1 MNVFVSKPVFSVFRL
16 TLRTLPMR
24 TASLA
29 LGRAETGTVARVVKD
44 TSGLVTATRNLG
56 GRSMRRSPFCPT
68 SIASISVALCV
79 MFLICVGTVRP
90 AVGQSA
96 NTGTVVGTVTD
107 PTGAVVDSADVNLT
121 DPSVHAS
128 RSAKSNSTGRY
139 ILVDVPPGNYE
150 LSFSKQGFSMAKT
163 HIAVE
168 VGQSLTLNMTLNV
181 GGANTVVEVTAVG
194 NELQTMNATVGN
206 TINNLTIDN
215 LPALGRDVS
224 TFIALQPGVSPDGSV
239 AGTVVDQSAFTLDGG
254 DNTNDM
260 DGSMSVYTKS
270 FAGDPTG
277 GVANQNSIG
286 PSVGGKGVG
295 GATGVL
301 PTPQDSVEEF
311 KVNTAGQTADF
322 NSSSGSEVKVVTKRG
337 SDAWHG
343 TAYEYYKDNNWSS
356 NSWQN
361 NHNNPITPIPS
372 FHYSRYGGAIG
383 GPLIPKEV
391 LGGKTY
397 FFFNYEG
404 FNFPNSET
412 IVRNVPSPAL
422 RQGLLTDDV
431 TGTLYNLNP
440 TAVTYNG
447 ITYPGTANDPRG
459 IGINPLVQTIW
470 NKYEPPSNA
479 SCTLSLCDGGNILGF
494 SANLAQPTTSK
505 FAVGRLD
512 HDFSSKWHLMSSYR
526 WYALKAA
533 ADSQVDIGGFFP
545 GDKLGTPASQSS
557 LPQQAFLWTA
567 GLTTNISTNTTNDL
581 HYSFLRNFWQWK
593 RIGDT
598 PQTATLGGALEIDS
612 GQSAG
617 FGQVNDLGPYNVDT
631 QNTRNRFWDGHDQM
645 LRDDISMLKGNHL
658 FTFGGTYEHNWDY
671 HQRTDNG
678 GGINNQIVYEL
689 GNGTSGSGLAQDIP
703 LCTRAGVTITGCSSL
718 SAAALGMVSIAQV
731 AYTRSGANLTL
742 NPIGSPAFDK
752 STIPYYNVYFSDTW
766 HMKPTFTLTYGL
778 GWTLEMPPVEANGK
792 QVELVDSSDQPISG
806 AAYLGARKR
815 AALLGQNYNPE
826 IGFALLGNTANGPK
840 YPYNPFY
847 GSFSPRVAAAWSP
860 HFDSDSVAGKL
871 FGHEDTVVRVGYG
884 RIFGRLNGV
893 NLVLVPL
900 LGPGLLQPT
909 QCVTGLSN
917 GNCGA
922 GGSNTATT
930 AFRIG
935 VDGLSAPLQQASA
948 TLPQPYFPGV
958 NGISAATASALDQNF
973 RPNEVDS
980 VNLTIQRQLSRKVIL
995 EIGYIGRRITHEYQ
1009 PVNLNAVPYMMTQG
1023 GQQFAQA
1030 YKNVVLQLC
1039 GGVQGLAGGGC
1050 NGNGAGKP
1058 LAATSITPQPFFEH
1072 AMNPAYCQ
1080 IGGVAS
1086 TCTAAMVTNEL
1097 ANLTKAQVWSL
1108 WSDLDGG
1115 VGCATCSGQGFV
1127 FNGVPGTTMMNN
1139 INPAIGGTSPQMTS
1153 GPADIGSSGYGNYN
1167 AGFASLK
1174 MADWKGLTL
1183 QSNFTYSKALGT
1195 GALVQATG
1203 GYTPDDPFNL
1213 GTQYGL
1219 QTFNRKF
1226 VYNFFF
1232 VYQPPFFKG
1241 QSGLLGRALGG
1252 WTFSTVFSAGSGAPV
1267 ELFTSTGDGQ
1277 EYGAGDNANYF
1288 GNENAVPVAPA
1299 KSGHVYSQPGNFPN
1313 LFKAGPAAI
1322 NDFRNPILGLDNKD
1336 CGFGCFPGLPYWNMD
1351 LSVRK
1356 NFRVAEG
1363 ISMEIQ
1369 GVFANVFN
1377 HNQFLDPDGFY
1388 ASYLAP
1394 IDSSGPGSFG
1404 TLSGGSAQEEPGG
1417 NRQIEVGLRVRF

>member
-1 MNVFVSKPVFSVFRL
+1 
-16 TLRTLPMR
+16 
-24 TASLA
+24 
-29 LGRAETGTVARVVKD
+29 
-44 TSGLVTATRNLG
+44 
-56 GRSMRRSPFCPT
+56 
-68 SIASISVALCV
+68 
-79 MFLICVGTVRP
+79 
-90 AVGQSA
+90 
-96 NTGTVVGTVTD
+96 
-107 PTGAVVDSADVNLT
+107 
-121 DPSVHAS
+121 
-128 RSAKSNSTGRY
+128 
-139 ILVDVPPGNYE
+139 
-150 LSFSKQGFSMAKT
+150 
-163 HIAVE
+163 
-168 VGQSLTLNMTLNV
+168 
-181 GGANTVVEVTAVG
+181 
-194 NELQTMNATVGN
+194 
-206 TINNLTIDN
+206 
-215 LPALGRDVS
+215 
-224 TFIALQPGVSPDGSV
+224 
-239 AGTVVDQSAFTLDGG
+239 AGTVVDQSAFSLDGG

-260 DGSMSVYTKS
+260 DGSMNVYTKS
-270 FAGDPTG
+270 FAGDPSG
-277 GVANQNSIG
+277 GVANQNSVG
-286 PSVGGKGVG
+286 PSEGGKGVG

-337 SDAWHG
+337 TDAWHG

-361 NHNNPITPIPS
+361 NHNDPITPIPS

-383 GPLIPKEV
+383 GPLIPKQV

-404 FNFPNSET
+404 FNFPDSET
-412 IVRNVPSPAL
+412 IVRNVPSPTL
-422 RQGLLTDDV
+422 QLGLLKDDA
-431 TGTLYNLNP
+431 TGAIYNLNP

-447 ITYPGTANDPRG
+447 ITYPGTTLDPRG
-459 IGINPLVQTIW
+459 IGINPLVQQIW
-470 NKYEPPSNA
+470 NKYEPASNA
-479 SCTLSLCDGGNILGF
+479 NCTQTLCDTANVQGF

-512 HDFSSKWHLMSSYR
+512 HDFSSKWHFMSSYR
-526 WYALKAA
+526 WFELKAA
-533 ADSQVDIGGFFP
+533 ADAQVDIGGFFP
-545 GDKLGTPASQSS
+545 GDTLGTPASQSN

-593 RIGDT
+593 RTGDT

-645 LRDDISMLKGNHL
+645 LRDDISTLKGNHL

-678 GGINNQIVYEL
+678 GGINNQVVYEL
-689 GNGTSGSGLAQDIP
+689 GDGTSGSLLAQDIP
-703 LCTRAGVTITGCSSL
+703 LCGQAGVTISNCSSL
-718 SAAALGMVSIAQV
+718 TAAALGIVSISQV

-742 NPIGSPAFDK
+742 NPIGTPAFDK
-752 STIPYYNVYFSDTW
+752 SKIPYYNVYFSDTW

-778 GWTLEMPPVEANGK
+778 GWTLEMPPVEQNGK
-792 QVELVDSSDQPISG
+792 QVELVDSSDQVISG
-806 AAYLGARKR
+806 VSYLDARKR
-815 AALLGQNYNPE
+815 AALQGQVYNPE

-847 GSFSPRVAAAWSP
+847 GSFSPRVAAAWNP
-860 HFDSDSVAGKL
+860 HFDSDSFAGKL

-893 NLVLVPL
+893 DLVLVPL

-909 QCVTGLSN
+909 QCVTGLSS

-922 GGSNTATT
+922 PGSNNAST

-935 VDGLSAPLQQASA
+935 VDGLTAPLQQPST
-948 TLPQPYFPGV
+948 TLPQPYYPGV
-958 NGISAATASALDQNF
+958 NGISSATASVLDPNF

-995 EIGYIGRRITHEYQ
+995 EVGYIGRRITHEYQ
-1009 PVNLNAVPYMMTQG
+1009 PVNLNAVPYMMTLG
-1023 GQQFAQA
+1023 GQKFSQA
-1030 YKNVVLQLC
+1030 YANLVLQYC
-1039 GGVQGLAGGGC
+1039 GGAAGLAGGGC
-1050 NGNGAGKP
+1050 AGASTTG
-1058 LAATSITPQPFFEH
+1058 ATAVTPQPFFET
-1072 AMNPAYCQ
+1072 ALGGATSAYCSTPVMV
-1080 IGGVAS
+1080 GGTPITPTS
-1086 TCTAAMVTNEL
+1086 CTQAVTLNEGVTGKG
-1097 ANLTKAQVWSL
+1097 NLNTAQVWNL
-1108 WSDLDGG
+1108 WSDLDAGPMQNSNGG
-1115 VGCATCSGQGFV
+1115 L
-1127 FNGVPGTTMMNN
+1127 PGPTMMNN
-1139 INPAIGGTSPQMTS
+1139 LNAAIGGTSPQMMS
-1153 GPADIGSSGYGNYN
+1153 GPADNASTGYGNYN

-1174 MADWKGLTL
+1174 MADWRGLTL

-1213 GTQYGL
+1213 GTMYGN

-1277 EYGAGDNANYF
+1277 EYGAGDNVNYF
-1288 GNENAVPVAPA
+1288 GNENIVPVAPA
-1299 KSGHVYSQPGNFPN
+1299 TSGHRYDQPGGQFPN
-1313 LFKAGPAAI
+1313 LFKAGPAAV

-1336 CGFGCFPGLPYWNMD
+1336 CGYGCIPGLPYWNMD

-1377 HNQFLDPDGFY
+1377 HDQFLDPDGFFETGLF
-1388 ASYLAP
+1388 SG
-1394 IDSSGPGSFG
+1394 SGPGGFG

-1417 NRQIEVGLRVRF
+1417 NRQIEVGARVRF